1 MTKSKYNTVKEI
13 PFAWYEVDALEAWLD
28 EQSQQGLQLVGI
40 RGFSFGYKRAVFV
53 KSTEAPT
60 RYRVHIKPKD
70 GYYTRREE
78 YRETMRELGWEYVD
92 RLNYRADIYRAAR
105 PDAVEINTD
114 ESALRDSIK
123 SANRLDLVSSILLI
137 LLIPNILRNN
147 LRFMRHYDGFY
158 DMLLDGA
165 ALLTVSAALLAAFW
179 LVLGVFGILRSL
191 ALRRRYLLDRSFRP
205 DPEIRKRK
213 HVRIALLTLSGVCV
227 LFLMVVAIGSA
238 GSSYDV
244 PLSNCPVVLLESL
257 SPEEAAQLDYDV
269 DRLDAPHGTGGKYL
283 FYSFATYRQ
292 DGPTVWFG
300 DNYPGWGYSP
310 FSYWVCVEDIR
321 SESLAEKYYAEKA
334 AAHDDWQT
342 VQITGWDQAMYRQY
356 TSTLQEDWNN
366 NENVPADIIRHHHD
380 LILRLGNRVV
390 TVGYFGEADMYPRLN
405 TLYARRTAPAAADA
419 AA

>member
-28 EQSQQGLQLVGI
+28 EQSQQGLKLVSI
-40 RGFSFGYKRAVFV
+40 RGLGYKNAIFAETAE
-53 KSTEAPT
+53 SPT

-92 RLNYRADIYRAAR
+92 RLHYRADIYRATR

-137 LLIPNILRNN
+137 LLIPNMLRNN

-165 ALLTVSAALLAAFW
+165 ALLTVSAVLLAAFW

-191 ALRRRYLLDRSFRP
+191 ALRRRYLLGRSFRP
-205 DPEIRKRK
+205 APEIRKRK
-213 HVRIALLTLSGVCV
+213 RVRVALLTLVGISI
-227 LFLMVVAIGSA
+227 LFLVVVGT
-238 GSSYDV
+238 GSSGSYYDV
-244 PLSNCPVVLLESL
+244 PLSDCPVVLLESL
-257 SPEEAAQLDYDV
+257 SPEEAAQLDYDA
-269 DRLDAPHGTGGKYL
+269 DYLDAPHGTGGKHL
-283 FYSFATYRQ
+283 LYSFVTYRQ
-292 DGPTVWFG
+292 DGPTIRLDG
-300 DNYPGWGYSP
+300 EYAGIGYAA
-310 FSYWVCVEDIR
+310 FNYWVNVMDIR
-321 SESLAEKYYAEKA
+321 AESLAEKYFAEKA
-334 AAHDDWQT
+334 NAHDWQE
-342 VQITGWDQAMYRQY
+342 VQIKGWDQAMYRRY
-356 TSTLQEDWNN
+356 TTNLRQEFRSNN
-366 NENVPADIIRHHHD
+366 LPDTPEMSQQELV
-380 LILRLGNRVV
+380 LRLGNRVV
-390 TVGYFGEADMYPRLN
+390 TVGYNGEADMVPRLN

>member
-1 MTKSKYNTVKEI
+1 MSKSKYNTTKEM

-28 EQSQQGLQLVGI
+28 EQSQQGLQLVSI
-40 RGFSFGYKRAVFV
+40 RGLAYKNAVFAET
-53 KSTEAPT
+53 TEAPT
-60 RYRVHIKPKD
+60 RYRIHIKPKD

-92 RLNYRADIYRAAR
+92 RLHYRADIYRATR

-114 ESALRDSIK
+114 ENALRDSIK
-123 SANRLDLVSSILLI
+123 SANRGELCAGIVLI
-137 LLIPNILRNN
+137 LLIPNLLRNE
-147 LRFMRHYDGFY
+147 LQYMKFYDGFY
-158 DMLLDGA
+158 DMLLDGT
-165 ALLTVSAALLAAFW
+165 ALLTAAAVFLAAFW
-179 LVLGVFGILRSL
+179 LVLGIYAILRSI
-191 ALRRRYLLDRSFRP
+191 AQRRRYLLDRSFRP
-205 DPEIRKRK
+205 APEIRKRK
-213 HVRIALLTLSGVCV
+213 RVRIALLTLVGISM
-227 LFLMVVAIGSA
+227 LFLVVLGIGTA
-238 GSSYDV
+238 GSYYDV
-244 PLSNCPVVLLESL
+244 PLSDCPVVLLEAL
-257 SPEEAAQLDYDV
+257 SPEEAAQKPYQ
-269 DRLDAPHGTGGKYL
+269 RYNETHGTGGKHL
-283 FYSFATYRQ
+283 LYSFATYRQ

>member
-1 MTKSKYNTVKEI
+1 MSKSHYNTVKEL
-13 PFAWYEVDALEAWLD
+13 PFTWYEVDALEAWLD

-40 RGFSFGYKRAVFV
+40 RGFSFGYKRAVFA
-53 KSTEAPT
+53 KSTESPT

-70 GYYTRREE
+70 GYYTKREE
-78 YRETMRELGWEYVD
+78 FKETMRELGWEYVD
-92 RLNYRADIYRAAR
+92 RLNYRADVYRATR

-137 LLIPNILRNN
+137 LLIPDMLRNN
-147 LRFMRHYDGFY
+147 LRFMRYYDGFY
-158 DMLLDGA
+158 DMLLDGT
-165 ALLTVSAALLAAFW
+165 ALLTVSAVLLAAFW

-213 HVRIALLTLSGVCV
+213 HVRIALLTLCGVCV

-244 PLSNCPVVLLESL
+244 PLSDCPVVLLESL
-257 SPEEAAQLDYDV
+257 CPEEAAQLDYADES
-269 DRLDAPHGTGGKYL
+269 RDAPSGTGGKYL
-283 FYSFATYRQ
+283 LYSYATYRQ

-300 DNYPGWGYSP
+300 EDYPGWGYCP
-310 FSYWVCVEDIR
+310 FSYWVSVEDIR
-321 SESLAEKYYAEKA
+321 SESLAKKYYAEKA
-334 AAHDDWQT
+334 AAHDDWQA
-342 VQITGWDQAMYRQY
+342 VQITGWEQAMYRQY
-356 TSTLQEDWNN
+356 TSTLQEDWHN
-366 NENVPADIIRHHHD
+366 NENVPADVIRHHHE

-390 TVGYFGEADMYPRLN
+390 TVGYTGEADMYSRLN
-405 TLYARRTAPAAADA
+405 TLYARRTAAGATA
-419 AA
+419 

>member
-1 MTKSKYNTVKEI
+1 MSKTKYNVAKEL

-28 EQSQQGLQLVGI
+28 EQSQQGLQLVSI
-40 RGFSFGYKRAVFV
+40 RGLGYKNAIFAET
-53 KSTEAPT
+53 TEAPT

-92 RLNYRADIYRAAR
+92 RLHYRADIYRATR

-114 ESALRDSIK
+114 ENALRDSIK
-123 SANRLDLVSSILLI
+123 SANRGELCAGIVLI
-137 LLIPNILRNN
+137 LLIPNLLRNE
-147 LRFMRHYDGFY
+147 LRYMKFYDGFY
-158 DMLLDGA
+158 DMLLDGTALMTA
-165 ALLTVSAALLAAFW
+165 AAVFLAAFY
-179 LVLGVFGILRSL
+179 LVLGIYTILRSI
-191 ALRRRYLLDRSFRP
+191 AQRRRYLLDRSFRP
-205 DPEIRKRK
+205 APEIRKRK
-213 HVRIALLTLSGVCV
+213 RVRIALLTLVGISI
-227 LFLMVVAIGSA
+227 LFLAVVGIGSA

-257 SPEEAAQLDYDV
+257 SPEEAAQLDYDA

-283 FYSFATYRQ
+283 LYSFATYRQ
-292 DGPTVWFG
+292 DGPTIRLVG
-300 DNYPGWGYSP
+300 EYAGIGYAS
-310 FSYWVCVEDIR
+310 FSYWVNVKDIR
-321 SESLAEKYYAEKA
+321 TESLAEKYYAEKA
-334 AAHDDWQT
+334 AARDDWQT